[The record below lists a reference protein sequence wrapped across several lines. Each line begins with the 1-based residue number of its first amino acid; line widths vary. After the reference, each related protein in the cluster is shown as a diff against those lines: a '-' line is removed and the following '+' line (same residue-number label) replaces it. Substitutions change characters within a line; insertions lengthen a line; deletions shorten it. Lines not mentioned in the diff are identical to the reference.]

1 MITYKCKIL
10 LFVLVIDVV
19 MRSDTVFGQFES
31 NGKFQKKSSPHTP
44 MPFSKS
50 NMFLIGIFVNAMR
63 NEYEKES
70 QKRLEAERKLQRELE
85 QKNAIYRQQLA
96 SRVKGTSFIS
106 DFHTIRY
113 ES

>member
-1 MITYKCKIL
+1 MIKYKCKLL
-10 LFVLVIDVV
+10 LFVLVIDVITRGDRV
-19 MRSDTVFGQFES
+19 LGQF
-31 NGKFQKKSSPHTP
+31 QHKSSSVSHTP

-63 NEYEKES
+63 SEYEKES

-85 QKNAIYRQQLA
+85 QKNAIFRQQLA

>member
-1 MITYKCKIL
+1 
-10 LFVLVIDVV
+10 VLVIDVIT
-19 MRSDTVFGQFES
+19 RTDTVLGQFEPD
-31 NGKFQKKSSPHTP
+31 GKFHKSPSSSSFSHTP

-63 NEYEKES
+63 SEYEKES
-70 QKRLEAERKLQRELE
+70 RMRLEVERKLQRELE
-85 QKNAIYRQQLA
+85 QKNAIFRQQLA